1 MLDPQNLGS
10 ISIESEFVDLAR
22 KANDDCWIQLP
33 LCKLRKLYTTP
44 EEQAFLKNNILGT
57 QVGENHPQ
65 DPNGLSEEMKLY
77 WVFQEKRDATTQR
90 NDVSR
95 SIKVSNPVPRNAAAR
110 GALAETVTSVAATFE
125 SGKGKVGNVSGKGGT
140 PSQSEASKGGGKKGG
155 KGAPKRK
162 KAIISFVYLE
172 FEPFSPQCLSTQRR
186 LFRPSLMD
194 A

>member
-1 MLDPQNLGS
+1 MVIFVCIQYICIFIHIDYCTGLRPVLLQKWQSASSASAKFEFIKAFMLDPQNLGS

-33 LCKLRKLYTTP
+33 LCKLR
-44 EEQAFLKNNILGT
+44 
-57 QVGENHPQ
+57 
-65 DPNGLSEEMKLY
+65 
-77 WVFQEKRDATTQR
+77 
-90 NDVSR
+90 
-95 SIKVSNPVPRNAAAR
+95 AR

-155 KGAPKRK
+155 KGAPKKK